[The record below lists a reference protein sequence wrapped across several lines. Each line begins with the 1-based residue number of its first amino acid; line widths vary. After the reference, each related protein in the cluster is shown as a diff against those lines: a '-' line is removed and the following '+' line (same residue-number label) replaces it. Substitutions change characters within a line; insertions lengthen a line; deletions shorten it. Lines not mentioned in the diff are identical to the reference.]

1 MSKIISI
8 HEYNLKPEV
17 EGEQFERAI
26 LNARE
31 RRLLRLPGLVEH
43 YFIKGI
49 RGLRR
54 GKYGTIWV
62 YESREAWEKIWGT
75 GALPRKKRGY
85 PGNWKIWEEE
95 VLAPFLSQDPDKI
108 DFTVY
113 EELQSK
119 MPDSSY

>member
-1 MSKIISI
+1 MSRIISI

-43 YFIKGI
+43 YFIKGF

-62 YESREAWEKIWGT
+62 YESREAW
-75 GALPRKKRGY
+75 
-85 PGNWKIWEEE
+85 
-95 VLAPFLSQDPDKI
+95 
-108 DFTVY
+108 
-113 EELQSK
+113 
-119 MPDSSY
+119 